1 MFITT
6 DEESEIKG
14 ILVPSL
20 SFWLQIIYALIR
32 LTLVLGIISALVI
45 FAVLFTIGFISD
57 KMTLVLIYA
66 ASFFLLVLFCLSSL
80 AFIPLVQGIYFKRAR
95 TLLSITYSLLRRLHK
110 ILFLKLSIIAICLVF
125 YYPLHLTNSVFFTI
139 PYKFFLFF
147 LALTWT
153 PYFTVFFII
162 LLLRRQEF
170 ARIIKNSFSFI
181 KTRWIKSSYC
191 SFLSAA
197 SAMMLGIVIFYM
209 MRYFCIFFFAISLP
223 QGYGQLDALPL
234 IERLPDIIPSF
245 VGMLFGCFAAISAY
259 CVAMTLLFLR
269 AEAND
274 EASAVVEYFD
284 SRPLK
289 EQLSDNDFM
298 EMFKNVKEVQV
309 DLSNPER
316 TERFGA
322 ISPQNRAEVLRAFEQ
337 DEEESQTKNFL
348 LSSTQKNLIKREAE
362 KKEKDTRSC
371 KPYTRVDN
379 YPDVSSV
386 RPEAKLTASNFYI
399 IEPKTDE
406 DTL

>member
-1 MFITT
+1 MFITA
-6 DEESEIKG
+6 DEESEIRG
-14 ILVPSL
+14 ILVPSF

-32 LTLVLGIISALVI
+32 ITLVLGIISALVI
-45 FAVLFTIGFISD
+45 LGVLFTVGFISD
-57 KMTLVLIYA
+57 KTAIMFIYA
-66 ASFFLLVLFCLSSL
+66 AALFLLILFCLSSL

-95 TLLSITYSLLRRLHK
+95 TLLSISYSLIRRLHK
-110 ILFLKLSIIAICLVF
+110 ILFLKISIIAICLAL
-125 YYPLHLTNSVFFTI
+125 YYPLLHIGSVLFAI
-139 PYKFFLFF
+139 PYRFFLFF
-147 LALTWT
+147 LVLTWT
-153 PYFTVFFII
+153 PYFSAFFII

-170 ARIIKNSFSFI
+170 LRVTKNAFSFI

-191 SFLSAA
+191 AFLSAA

-209 MRYFCIFFFAISLP
+209 IRYFCIFFFAVSLP
-223 QGYGQLDALPL
+223 QNYLKPDALPL
-234 IERLPDIIPSF
+234 LERLPEIIPSF

-259 CVAMTLLFLR
+259 CVVMTLLFLR

-274 EASAVVEYFD
+274 EASSVVEYFE
-284 SRPLK
+284 SCPLK

-322 ISPQNRAEVLRAFEQ
+322 ISPQNRAEVLRVFEQ

-348 LSSTQKNLIKREAE
+348 LSSTQKNLLKRMSA
-362 KKEKDTRSC
+362 KRDIRPI
-371 KPYTRVDN
+371 KPYTRMDS
-379 YPDVSSV
+379 YPDVNSV
-386 RPEAKLTASNFYI
+386 RPEAKLTAPNFYI

-406 DTL
+406 DNL